1 MDNSQLNFKMVSQ
14 SEIIL
19 PQEKFLDLAMV
30 KESLS

>member
-19 PQEKFLDLAMV
+19 LQEKSLDLAMV